1 MLNGGGAYHA
11 AVHCAAV
18 AAAQRQV
25 PPPQSG
31 DRYKARRARRS
42 GFFVRAARAVT
53 RSLRGKSRRRRQRG
67 RRQRWS
73 EGDRLGSEDRSQRR
87 AQVRVIHGRSSSP
100 QRPEASQHLP
110 PTEAHVAVV
119 STPRWTA
126 RWRCRR
132 LCQQSSRIG
141 LMQRQRCR
149 AQTGAGSARAVRCR
163 RRLGSCPCWCSPP
176 SRDQLTV
183 S

>member
-53 RSLRGKSRRRRQRG
+53 RSLRGSPAG
-67 RRQRWS
+67 GGNGADVAMV
-73 EGDRLGSEDRSQRR
+73 EGSLGSED
-87 AQVRVIHGRSSSP
+87 
-100 QRPEASQHLP
+100 EASDGHRSASSMAAAAAAEAASHLP
-110 PTEAHVAVV
+110 PTEAHVAVIHPAVDSPLALPPPASSPHAGLISDSGEEPAPASGQSLSPKAGLLPVLVLAPSAAAPV
-119 STPRWTA
+119 S
-126 RWRCRR
+126 
-132 LCQQSSRIG
+132 
-141 LMQRQRCR
+141 
-149 AQTGAGSARAVRCR
+149 
-163 RRLGSCPCWCSPP
+163 
-176 SRDQLTV
+176 
-183 S
+183 